1 MEPESFLNWHHQNSK
16 IMTNNTGHHI
26 INEKLDGNDII
37 LKATVKFPLFWP
49 PDFWL
54 QKFYEDSIR
63 ILKVMWL
70 LEDWAQYCYILFLLS
85 ARFKCIHTCLP
96 N

>member
-1 MEPESFLNWHHQNSK
+1 
-16 IMTNNTGHHI
+16 MTNNTGHHI
-26 INEKLDGNDII
+26 IYEKPDDNDII
-37 LKATVKFPLFWP
+37 LKATVKFPFFWP

-70 LEDWAQYCYILFLLS
+70 LEDWAQYCYCFCFLLVLNAYTPVYKINKFS
-85 ARFKCIHTCLP
+85 TFITIQRL
-96 N
+96 